1 MFSRPLRIFAANSD
15 LVWVDTNF
23 AGVWTDVNIFV
34 VYDAMDFAIR
44 IIQCMYTYDF
54 DYYNLYKPWCGL
66 GCCEFYLDLQ

>member
-44 IIQCMYTYDF
+44 IIQCMYTYV
-54 DYYNLYKPWCGL
+54 
-66 GCCEFYLDLQ
+66 